1 MFAIPDLRGKPG
13 YRNMTNFN
21 HYMLQP
27 LREGCSLIVI
37 DESNTQPPL
46 VNQIHKPPLVNQIHN
61 PLPLIR
67 TRRTSSACLVFRH
80 VHFLSFIVL

>member
-1 MFAIPDLRGKPG
+1 
-13 YRNMTNFN
+13 MTKFN

-46 VNQIHKPPLVNQIHN
+46 MNQIHNPPLVNQIHN

-67 TRRTSSACLVFRH
+67 TRGTLNPCLVFGH
-80 VHFLSFIVL
+80 VYFLSFIVL